1 MNPSYELDPMSD
13 EQQIIFNHIQNGHN
27 VIVDACAGSGKST
40 TILSIA
46 TYSPQKQF
54 IQLTYNSMLCSE
66 IKTKVEKLRI
76 PNLQIYTYHS
86 LTVRYYTPDGYT
98 DTVMRKVLQ
107 KNMPLLHS
115 IHPFHVLV
123 IDETQDMTSLYFRL
137 IVKFCTDYK
146 KKIQLLI
153 LGDFMQ
159 GLYEFKGA
167 DIRFLT
173 CADEIW
179 KPFSKLNSDVF
190 HKCTLRTSYRI
201 TKPMA
206 DFVNKVMLGETRL
219 EAVKDGIPV
228 MYIRQKTMD
237 AEKYII
243 YVIKQLL
250 ADGAVPSDIFI
261 LGGSVKGQRS
271 LIRKMENILVENGIP
286 CHVPMFETEKI
297 DERVINGK
305 VVFSTFHSVKGRQRK
320 YVFVVGF
327 DHSYFTYFART
338 LNPLH
343 CPNTL
348 YVACTRA
355 THGLWVFERND
366 PYLYDRPLKFLK
378 LNHYEMK
385 SQPFMKFQGMP
396 QLTFTK
402 CPPETVTNKKITH
415 YTTPTD
421 LIKFLSEDIIE
432 DILPIL
438 ESIFTVEQEKTHV
451 LDMIPSVIQTNKGYF
466 EDVSDLN
473 GIAIPMMFFDILQQH
488 HLFTSLD
495 TVSIREGG
503 KILHMI
509 ITSIL
514 TNSHDNEY
522 LFLKEKIKELPEECT
537 TIYHY
542 LHLSNMYVSVREKL
556 YFKLN
561 QIQKDEYNWL
571 SNEMIS
577 TCFDRMNTI
586 LSKEC
591 INEHNEFTANIE
603 KTFIQPQHEEM
614 YDVIDRILIEYFPK
628 ELFRFT
634 ARVDLETDST
644 VWEIKCTTDITA
656 EHFLQVV
663 VYAWL
668 WKCAMDEKEFKILN
682 IKTGEIYKLNAT
694 LEQLTTIMVAI
705 LKGKYGEPEEKED
718 IDFILNCQQ
727 HIHNVDNNCE
737 DNTFEDNVDHTGIDG
752 FSEEDCNDFDGDM
765 DAIYAFDGD
774 VFDGDIDGRIGCDIF
789 DDDSSNSSN
798 SSDSDYIPSD
808 TDTDSGSE
816 PSSRSPTVSLSA
828 SSASISVSVSD
839 SD

>member
-1 MNPSYELDPMSD
+1 MNDLVNDLVKLDPMSD
-13 EQQIIFNHIQNGHN
+13 EQKIIFNHIQNGHN

-46 TYSPQKQF
+46 TYSPDKKF

-115 IHPFHVLV
+115 IHDFHVLV

-137 IVKFCTDYK
+137 IIKFCTDYN

-179 KPFSKLNSDVF
+179 KPFSQLQSDVF

-219 EAVKDGIPV
+219 EAVKDGMPV
-228 MYIRQKTMD
+228 MYLRQKTMD

-243 YVIKQLL
+243 HVIKQLL

-271 LIRKMENILVENGIP
+271 LIRKMENILVEHGIP

-338 LNPLH
+338 LNPLY

-402 CPPETVTNKKITH
+402 SPPETVTNKKITH

-438 ESIFTVEQEKTHV
+438 ESIFTVEQEKIHV

-488 HLFTSLD
+488 HLFTSID
-495 TVSIREGG
+495 TAEIREGG

-514 TNSHDNEY
+514 NNSHDTEY
-522 LFLKEKIKELPEECT
+522 MFLKEKIKELPEECT

-577 TCFDRMNTI
+577 ICFDRMNSI

-591 INEHNEFTANIE
+591 VNAATNEFTANIE
-603 KTFIQPQHEEM
+603 KTFIQPQHEEL
-614 YDVIDRILIEYFPK
+614 YDVIDRILLEYFPK

-634 ARVDLETDST
+634 ARIDLETDST

-668 WKCAMDEKEFKILN
+668 WRCAVNKGEGEGEGNGEKDFKILN
-682 IKTGEIYKLNAT
+682 IKSGEIYKLNAS
-694 LEQLTTIMVAI
+694 LDQLTTIMVAI

-718 IDFILNCQQ
+718 IDFILTCHQ
-727 HIHNVDNNCE
+727 HIMNVDSMNDVDDLANDDLSNN
-737 DNTFEDNVDHTGIDG
+737 
-752 FSEEDCNDFDGDM
+752 
-765 DAIYAFDGD
+765 DAYDSFNGLVINE
-774 VFDGDIDGRIGCDIF
+774 DGDIIDDCDVI
-789 DDDSSNSSN
+789 DKVINEDVDIIDLTMDDSSSVSD
-798 SSDSDYIPSD
+798 SDSDYIPSSD
-808 TDTDSGSE
+808 
-816 PSSRSPTVSLSA
+816 LSDL
-828 SSASISVSVSD
+828 SD
-839 SD
+839 SDSSIE